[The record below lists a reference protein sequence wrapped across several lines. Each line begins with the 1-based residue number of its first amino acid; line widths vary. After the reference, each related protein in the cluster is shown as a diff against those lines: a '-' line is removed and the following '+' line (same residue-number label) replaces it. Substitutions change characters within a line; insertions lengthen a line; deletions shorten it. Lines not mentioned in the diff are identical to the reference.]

1 MQHLWKV
8 DRKKAAHLALSGRWH
23 ASDNVQL
30 EQTALCDYWRSIFES
45 ERKSGKRTHMSPKVG
60 PLVSLLEPVQVSAL
74 MKDVQNTAAGP
85 DGITNKQSKQQNSLL
100 VAAVLNAVFF
110 SGVPP

>member
-1 MQHLWKV
+1 
-8 DRKKAAHLALSGRWH
+8 
-23 ASDNVQL
+23 
-30 EQTALCDYWRSIFES
+30 
-45 ERKSGKRTHMSPKVG
+45 MSPKVG
-60 PLVSLLEPVQVSAL
+60 PLVSLLEPVQVSEVTAQ

-110 SGVPP
+110 SGMPPSNFLVSRTTLLPKTECPSDPGEYLNRKRALSIFQQAAG